1 MNSKI
6 IFSGIRFLIG
16 AFVSLANLQA
26 QAPANWF
33 NLDLAQDDALGVS
46 TELVYQELVGDRQ
59 PTPVVVAVIDS
70 GVDFEHEDLDDNMWV
85 NPGEIPG
92 NQIDDD
98 QNGYVDD
105 VHGWNFLGGSGGKN
119 IQYENLELTRLYVK
133 YKPEFE
139 GKDREDIPKRD
150 RERYDKWK
158 EWGALIEE
166 KMASVKDNFADYQIM
181 KQGLERL
188 KEEIPAPVTK
198 AKLKNFKSEVDI
210 LNQIS
215 DLFIGFMEEY
225 NTDFEGLEANIN
237 YWHDH
242 FAQQKAYYDVD
253 LDVRS
258 IVGDDPEDLSDRYY
272 GNNDVRG
279 PDALHGTHVAGII
292 AAERENGLGMDG
304 VASHV
309 RIMSVRAVPQGDE
322 RDKDVANAIRYAVDN
337 GAQII
342 NMSFGKGQ
350 SPHKKTV
357 DEAVRYA
364 IKKDVLLIHS
374 AGNEGEENNSTE
386 HFPND
391 RFLKKGLFKPR
402 YAESWIEVGASSWQ
416 VDEYLSAEFS
426 NYSNF
431 WVDLFAPGVQI
442 YSTAPFDE
450 YETLQGTSMA
460 APVVSGVAAMI
471 RSYFPELTARQ
482 VKQVIM
488 ESVKKAKQLVYQPGE
503 ESKKVPFRQ
512 LSVTGGVV
520 NAYQA
525 FKLASVTKGKKKVQ
539 EGSKGQKA
547 NGERAQALEQTDR

>member
-1 MNSKI
+1 
-6 IFSGIRFLIG
+6 
-16 AFVSLANLQA
+16 
-26 QAPANWF
+26 
-33 NLDLAQDDALGVS
+33 
-46 TELVYQELVGDRQ
+46 
-59 PTPVVVAVIDS
+59 
-70 GVDFEHEDLDDNMWV
+70 VDFEHEDLDDVMWV

-92 NQIDDD
+92 NQKDDD

-105 VHGWNFLGGSGGKN
+105 VHGWNFLGGPDGKS
-119 IQYENLELTRLYVK
+119 IRYENLELTRLYAE

-150 RERYDKWK
+150 RERYDQWKKWGK
-158 EWGALIEE
+158 LINK
-166 KMASVKDNFADYQIM
+166 KMESVKDNYADYEVL
-181 KQGLERL
+181 KQGLERI
-188 KEEIPAPVTK
+188 KEEIPAPVTQS
-198 AKLKNFKSEVDI
+198 KLEGFQSEIDI
-210 LNQIS
+210 LNRVA
-215 DLFIGFMEEY
+215 DLFVGIMKEY
-225 NTDFEGLEANIN
+225 ETDFEGLEANIN
-237 YWHDH
+237 YWFDH
-242 FAQQKAYYDVD
+242 FAQEKAYYDVD

-258 IVGDDPEDLSDRYY
+258 IVGDDPEDPNERYY
-272 GNNDVRG
+272 GNPDVRG

-350 SPHKKTV
+350 SPNKKIV

-364 IKKDVLLIHS
+364 MKKDVLLVHS
-374 AGNEGEENNSTE
+374 AGNEGAENNSTE

-391 RFLKKGLFKPR
+391 RFLKKGLFQPR
-402 YAESWIEVGASSWQ
+402 YADNWIEVGASSWQ
-416 VDEYLSAEFS
+416 VDENLAAGFS

-431 WVDLFAPGVQI
+431 WVDLFAPGVEI
-442 YSTAPFDE
+442 YSTAPFDQ

-460 APVVSGVAAMI
+460 APVVTGVAAVI

-488 ESVKKAKQLVYQPGE
+488 DSVEKANQLVYQPGE
-503 ESKKVPFRQ
+503 DSKKVPFRQ
-512 LSVTGGVV
+512 LSVTGGIV
-520 NAYQA
+520 NAYKA
-525 FKLASVTKGKKKVQ
+525 FELAAGTRGKKKIE
-539 EGSKGQKA
+539 EGSGKTKGGKKA
-547 NGERAQALEQTDR
+547 QTSEEADR